1 MSENLTT
8 NPVCNEKLADVRT
21 RLSVFNH
28 FYAMNGGVRSKE
40 LEDLEYVLE
49 CLATAERQLSSLTAE
64 VAELRLSADA
74 NLYVAQ
80 QHMLRESVMASEV
93 AELRRDAERYRWLR
107 DHWWLDDKADATPAP
122 MMNAQS
128 PEQFD
133 AAIDAALGDSRDA

>member
-1 MSENLTT
+1 MSDSTEFRSTKKGVDALIERVNSRFPSSVT
-8 NPVCNEKLADVRT
+8 PST
-21 RLSVFNH
+21 RIEIHPSEWL
-28 FYAMNGGVRSKE
+28 
-40 LEDLEYVLE
+40 
-49 CLATAERQLSSLTAE
+49 E
-64 VAELRLSADA
+64 VAA
-74 NLYVAQ
+74 
-80 QHMLRESVMASEV
+80 EV

>member
-1 MSENLTT
+1 MNSGESLTT
-8 NPVCNEKLADVRT
+8 NLVCNHDEARSLAHYKREN
-21 RLSVFNH
+21 SN
-28 FYAMNGGVRSKE
+28 
-40 LEDLEYVLE
+40 
-49 CLATAERQLSSLTAE
+49 LARCYLAL
-64 VAELRLSADA
+64 DI
-74 NLYVAQ
+74 
-80 QHMLRESVMASEV
+80 EV